1 MMNARFE
8 LFVQDLQKAV
18 EFYENIL
25 GFTTSKRTEEYAGLR
40 NGNVKIGIGLLPN
53 LPSDHPLRLNDPD
66 ERTGVGVE
74 FVLEVDDVTELYNNV
89 QKIDYPI
96 NAPLEV
102 RPWGLTDFRL
112 LDPDG
117 YYLRITSKA

>member
-1 MMNARFE
+1 MLAKCHA
-8 LFVQDLQKAV
+8 LA
-18 EFYENIL
+18 YGINIVAYPEYL
-25 GFTTSKRTEEYAGLR
+25 DDQRT
-40 NGNVKIGIGLLPN
+40 I
-53 LPSDHPLRLNDPD
+53 SD
-66 ERTGVGVE
+66 
-74 FVLEVDDVTELYNNV
+74 LYNNV